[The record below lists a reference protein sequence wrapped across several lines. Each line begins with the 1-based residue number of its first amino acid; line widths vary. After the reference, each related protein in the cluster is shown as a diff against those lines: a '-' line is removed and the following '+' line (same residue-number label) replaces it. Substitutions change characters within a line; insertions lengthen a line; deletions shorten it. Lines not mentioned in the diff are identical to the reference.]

1 MSNIQYLRRELA
13 KSRAVAAQ
21 QTIEADNL
29 SRDLAKLIKTEMM
42 RNNITLKQLSEISEI
57 PMSRIVNWLC
67 GSSTHCIPPEVIT
80 TLFNAA
86 ATTKPK
92 KKTL

>member
-29 SRDLAKLIKTEMM
+29 SRDLARLIKTEMI
-42 RNNITLKQLSEISEI
+42 RNEITLKQLSEISEI

-86 ATTKPK
+86 TIKPK

>member
-29 SRDLAKLIKTEMM
+29 SRDLARLIKTEMI
-42 RNNITLKQLSEISEI
+42 RNEITLKQLSEISKI

-86 ATTKPK
+86 TTKPK